1 MDSQNRNE
9 KKHSSSINEEVHN
22 LLRKKGKISQN
33 DFARLKDKY
42 DDDDLVDN
50 IQNIYSEKY
59 TTIIKKAKKF
69 ARLIREKY
77 ANTQTPFHILL
88 QKAIKYKIAY
98 NLSDDEF
105 AEFQRI
111 YEQELI
117 GNNTTDIIR
126 PQTNIMKVLGGISMN
141 INGFKKKLNDDDYKY
156 LQEIMKLYS
165 KNKNLHSQVILQS
178 MQYTDCAYESLHGKY
193 DRNLNNIGDHV
204 HPVIV
209 ALFIPKIN
217 VVDEFFLWSNIAG
230 IVKARF
236 NNERLHS
243 KADYELFHALVN
255 DPNDIVCDNSSP
267 ILDLLN
273 RTQLQAQLWN
283 SVLNLRNGQYYN
295 SSFRDFISS
304 VDVCKL
310 NKQDTPDLLYGRFDG
325 VIIKRLLSAFSFRPS
340 IVTTTPLVSTVSMNP
355 YLLNTK
361 PLVSTVPMI
370 NMRLSPITTN
380 ETPILLKDAINQTQ
394 FFLENGNVVPRH
406 TSIIWSRGVLIFYV
420 DRRSNT
426 ITYNEQLIKMN
437 LNILPSSIGV
447 MGGFEKINE
456 NKVIINDTLQIR
468 DESFRLRSV
477 VIAEI
482 NKKGLMISSS
492 TLIVDYRN
500 DESPLNRSTCYY
512 CYDPYGPNRGDSEY
526 EQNTINQIHKEHE
539 TRQLS
544 FTSMAQT
551 QGIVYIFTNNNSE
564 FNSEF
569 NINSIFP

>member
-9 KKHSSSINEEVHN
+9 KKHSSSINEEVHK
-22 LLRKKGKISQN
+22 LLRKKGKINQN

-42 DDDDLVDN
+42 DDDELVDN

-59 TTIIKKAKKF
+59 TNIIKKAKKF

-126 PQTNIMKVLGGISMN
+126 PQTNIMKVLGGITMN
-141 INGFKKKLNDDDYKY
+141 INGFKKKLNDDDFKY

-178 MQYTDCAYESLHGKY
+178 MQYTDCAYESLHGTY

-209 ALFIPKIN
+209 ALFLPKTN

-230 IVKARF
+230 IVKARY
-236 NNERLHS
+236 NNERLQS
-243 KADYELFHALVN
+243 KADYELFHALVT

-273 RTQLQAQLWN
+273 RSQLQAQLWN
-283 SVLNLRNGQYYN
+283 TVLNLRNGQYYN
-295 SSFRDFISS
+295 TSFRDFISS
-304 VDVCKL
+304 VDICKL

-355 YLLNTK
+355 YLLNNK
-361 PLVSTVPMI
+361 PLVSQIPMI
-370 NMRLSPITTN
+370 NMRLSPIN
-380 ETPILLKDAINQTQ
+380 ETNILLREAINQTQ
-394 FFLENGNVVPRH
+394 YFLENGNVVPRH
-406 TSIIWSRGVLIFYV
+406 TSIIWSRGILVFYV

-456 NKVIINDTLQIR
+456 TNVIINDSLQIR
-468 DESFRLRSV
+468 GEHFHLRSV
-477 VIAEI
+477 VIAEV
-482 NKKGLMISSS
+482 NQEKLMISSS
-492 TLIVDYRN
+492 TLIVARETN
-500 DESPLNRSTCYY
+500 ETSLNNNTCYY
-512 CYDPYGPNRGDSEY
+512 CYDPYGPNKGSSEY
-526 EQNTINQIHKEHE
+526 VQNTINQIYKEHDKTE
-539 TRQLS
+539 LS
-544 FTSMAQT
+544 FTTMAQK
-551 QGIVYIFTNNNSE
+551 QGIVYIFTNNSE
-564 FNSEF
+564 LN
-569 NINSIFP
+569 NVNTIFP

>member
-9 KKHSSSINEEVHN
+9 KKHSSSINEEVHH

-33 DFARLKDKY
+33 DFTRLKDKY
-42 DDDDLVDN
+42 DDDELVDN

-117 GNNTTDIIR
+117 GNNTNDIIR
-126 PQTNIMKVLGGISMN
+126 QQTNIMKVLGGITMN

-209 ALFIPKIN
+209 ALFIPKID

-236 NNERLHS
+236 NNERLQS
-243 KADYELFHALVN
+243 KADYELFHALTT

-273 RTQLQAQLWN
+273 RAQLQAQLWN

-340 IVTTTPLVSTVSMNP
+340 IVTTTPLISTVSMNP
-355 YLLNTK
+355 YLLNNK
-361 PLVSTVPMI
+361 PLVSTIPMI
-370 NMRLSPITTN
+370 NMRLSPIADTQ
-380 ETPILLKDAINQTQ
+380 ILLKEAINQTQ

-406 TSIIWSRGVLIFYV
+406 TSIIWSRGILIFYV

-426 ITYNEQLIKMN
+426 ITYNDQLIKMN

-447 MGGFEKINE
+447 MGGFERINDT
-456 NKVIINDTLQIR
+456 KVIINDSLQIR
-468 DESFRLRSV
+468 GEPFRLRSV

-482 NKKGLMISSS
+482 NEKNLMISSS
-492 TLIVDYRN
+492 TLLVDYRN
-500 DESPLNRSTCYY
+500 DESPLNRTTCYY
-512 CYDPYGPNRGDSEY
+512 CYDPYAPNNREAEY
-526 EQNTINQIHKEHE
+526 IQNTINQIHKEDSEHG
-539 TRQLS
+539 LS

-551 QGIVYIFTNNNSE
+551 QGIVYIFTNNSE
-564 FNSEF
+564 
-569 NINSIFP
+569 INNVNTNFP

>member
-9 KKHSSSINEEVHN
+9 KKHSSSINEEVHH

-33 DFARLKDKY
+33 DFTRLKDKY
-42 DDDDLVDN
+42 DDDELVDN

-59 TTIIKKAKKF
+59 TAIIKKAKKF

-117 GNNTTDIIR
+117 GNNTNDIIR
-126 PQTNIMKVLGGISMN
+126 QQTNIMKVLGGITMN

-209 ALFIPKIN
+209 ALFIPKIDI
-217 VVDEFFLWSNIAG
+217 VDEFFLWSNIAG

-236 NNERLHS
+236 NNERLQS
-243 KADYELFHALVN
+243 KADYELFHALTT

-273 RTQLQAQLWN
+273 RAQLQAQLWN

-304 VDVCKL
+304 VDICKL

-340 IVTTTPLVSTVSMNP
+340 IVTTTPLISTVSMNP
-355 YLLNTK
+355 YLLNNK
-361 PLVSTVPMI
+361 PLVSTIPMI
-370 NMRLSPITTN
+370 NMRLSPIADTQ
-380 ETPILLKDAINQTQ
+380 ILLKEAINQTQ

-406 TSIIWSRGVLIFYV
+406 TSIIWSRGILIFYV

-426 ITYNEQLIKMN
+426 ITYNDQLIKMN

-447 MGGFEKINE
+447 MGGFERINDT
-456 NKVIINDTLQIR
+456 KVIINDSLQIR
-468 DESFRLRSV
+468 GEPFRLRSV

-482 NKKGLMISSS
+482 NEKNLMISSS
-492 TLIVDYRN
+492 TLLVDYRN
-500 DESPLNRSTCYY
+500 DESPLNRTTCYY
-512 CYDPYGPNRGDSEY
+512 CYDPYAPNNREAEY
-526 EQNTINQIHKEHE
+526 IQNTINQIHKEDSEHG
-539 TRQLS
+539 LS

-551 QGIVYIFTNNNSE
+551 QGIVYIFTNNSE
-564 FNSEF
+564 
-569 NINSIFP
+569 INNVNTNFP

>member
-22 LLRKKGKISQN
+22 LLRKKGKINQN

-42 DDDDLVDN
+42 NDDDLVDN

-59 TTIIKKAKKF
+59 TNIIKKAKKF

-88 QKAIKYKIAY
+88 QKAIKYKMAY

-126 PQTNIMKVLGGISMN
+126 PQTNIMKVLGGITMN

-178 MQYTDCAYESLHGKY
+178 MQYTDCAYESLHGTY

-209 ALFIPKIN
+209 ALFLPKID

-236 NNERLHS
+236 NNERLQS

-273 RTQLQAQLWN
+273 RSQLQAQLWN

-355 YLLNTK
+355 YLLNNK

-370 NMRLSPITTN
+370 NMRLSPIN
-380 ETPILLKDAINQTQ
+380 ETNILLKEAINQTQ
-394 FFLENGNVVPRH
+394 YFLENGNVVPRH

-447 MGGFEKINE
+447 MGGFERINE
-456 NKVIINDTLQIR
+456 SNVIINDSLQIR
-468 DESFRLRSV
+468 GEHFHLRSV
-477 VIAEI
+477 VIAEV
-482 NKKGLMISSS
+482 NDKKLMISSS
-492 TLIVDYRN
+492 TLIVDRGTN
-500 DESPLNRSTCYY
+500 ENPLNNNICYY
-512 CYDPYGPNRGDSEY
+512 CYDPYGPNKGSSEY
-526 EQNTINQIHKEHE
+526 VQNTINQIYKEHDKPE
-539 TRQLS
+539 LS
-544 FTSMAQT
+544 FTTMAQK
-551 QGIVYIFTNNNSE
+551 QGIVYIFANNSE
-564 FNSEF
+564 LNNVNTVFL
-569 NINSIFP
+569 P

>member
-22 LLRKKGKISQN
+22 LLRKKGKISQE

-42 DDDDLVDN
+42 NDDDLVDN

-59 TTIIKKAKKF
+59 TNIIKKAKKF
-69 ARLIREKY
+69 AKLIREKY
-77 ANTQTPFHILL
+77 DNTGTPFHILL

-126 PQTNIMKVLGGISMN
+126 PQTNIMKVLGAMTMN

-178 MQYTDCAYESLHGKY
+178 MQFTDCAYQSLHGKY

-209 ALFIPKIN
+209 ALFLPKIK
-217 VVDEFFLWSNIAG
+217 VVDEYFLWSNIAG

-236 NNERLHS
+236 NNQHHLNS
-243 KADYELFHALVN
+243 KADYELFHFLIN

-273 RTQLQAQLWN
+273 RAQLQAQLWN

-304 VDVCKL
+304 VDICKL
-310 NKQDTPDLLYGRFDG
+310 NKQDTPDLLYGRYDG

-340 IVTTTPLVSTVSMNP
+340 IVTTTPIISTVSMNP
-355 YLLNTK
+355 YLLNNK
-361 PLVSTVPMI
+361 PLVSMVPMI
-370 NMRLSPITTN
+370 NMRLSPITSDKN
-380 ETPILLKDAINQTQ
+380 DILLSEAINQTQ
-394 FFLENGNVVPRH
+394 YFIENGSIVPRH

-447 MGGFEKINE
+447 MGGFETINE
-456 NKVIINDTLQIR
+456 SKVVINDSLQIKG
-468 DESFRLRSV
+468 EYFHLRSV
-477 VIAEI
+477 VIAEV
-482 NKKGLMISSS
+482 NEKNLMISSS
-492 TLIVDYRN
+492 TLIVNRRVN
-500 DESPLNRSTCYY
+500 EENPLDNNTCYY
-512 CYDPYGPNRGDSEY
+512 CYDPYGPNKGNSEY
-526 EQNTINQIHKEHE
+526 IQNTINQIYKESDTPE
-539 TRQLS
+539 LS
-544 FTSMAQT
+544 FTTMAQK
-551 QGIVYIFTNNNSE
+551 QGIVYIFANNSE
-564 FNSEF
+564 LN

>member
-9 KKHSSSINEEVHN
+9 KKHSSSINEEVHH

-59 TTIIKKAKKF
+59 TNIIKKAKKF

-126 PQTNIMKVLGGISMN
+126 PQTNIMKVLGGITTN

-178 MQYTDCAYESLHGKY
+178 MQYTDCAYESLNGKY

-209 ALFIPKIN
+209 ALFLPKIKI
-217 VVDEFFLWSNIAG
+217 VDEYFLWSNIAG

-236 NNERLHS
+236 NNEHFQA
-243 KADYELFHALVN
+243 KADYELFYCLTN

-273 RTQLQAQLWN
+273 RSQLQAQLWN

-304 VDVCKL
+304 VDICKL

-340 IVTTTPLVSTVSMNP
+340 IVTTTPLVSAVSMNP
-355 YLLNTK
+355 YLLNNK
-361 PLVSTVPMI
+361 PLVSQVPMI
-370 NMRLSPITTN
+370 NMRLSPIS
-380 ETPILLKDAINQTQ
+380 EEDILLRDAINQTQ
-394 FFLENGNVVPRH
+394 YFLENGSVVPRH

-426 ITYNEQLIKMN
+426 IAYNEHLSKMN

-447 MGGFEKINE
+447 MGGFERINE
-456 NKVIINDTLQIR
+456 RKVIINDSLQIR
-468 DESFRLRSV
+468 GEHFNLRSV
-477 VIAEI
+477 VIAEV
-482 NKKGLMISSS
+482 NDKKLMISSS
-492 TLIVDYRN
+492 TLIVHRDTN
-500 DESPLNRSTCYY
+500 ENPLDNNTCYY
-512 CYDPYGPNRGDSEY
+512 CYDPYGPNKGSSEY
-526 EQNTINQIHKEHE
+526 IQNTINQIYKEHDKPE
-539 TRQLS
+539 LS
-544 FTSMAQT
+544 FITMAQK
-551 QGIVYIFTNNNSE
+551 QGIVYIFVNNSDH
-564 FNSEF
+564 NDV
-569 NINSIFP
+569 NTIFA

>member
-9 KKHSSSINEEVHN
+9 KKHSSSINEEVHH

-33 DFARLKDKY
+33 DFTRLKDKY
-42 DDDDLVDN
+42 DDDELVDN

-117 GNNTTDIIR
+117 GNNTNDIIR
-126 PQTNIMKVLGGISMN
+126 QQTNIMKVLGGITMN
-141 INGFKKKLNDDDYKY
+141 INCFKKKLNDDDYKY

-209 ALFIPKIN
+209 ALFIPKIDI
-217 VVDEFFLWSNIAG
+217 VDEFFLWSNIAG

-236 NNERLHS
+236 NNERLQS
-243 KADYELFHALVN
+243 KADYELFHALTT

-273 RTQLQAQLWN
+273 RAQLQAQLWN

-304 VDVCKL
+304 VDICKL

-340 IVTTTPLVSTVSMNP
+340 IVTTTPLISTVSMNP
-355 YLLNTK
+355 YLLNNK
-361 PLVSTVPMI
+361 PLVSTIPMI
-370 NMRLSPITTN
+370 NMRLSPIADTQ
-380 ETPILLKDAINQTQ
+380 ILLKEAINQTQ

-406 TSIIWSRGVLIFYV
+406 TSIIWSRGILIFYV

-426 ITYNEQLIKMN
+426 ITYNDQLIKMN

-447 MGGFEKINE
+447 MGGFERINDT
-456 NKVIINDTLQIR
+456 KVIINDSLQIR
-468 DESFRLRSV
+468 GEPFRLRSV

-482 NKKGLMISSS
+482 NEKNLMISSS
-492 TLIVDYRN
+492 TLLVDYRN
-500 DESPLNRSTCYY
+500 DESPLNRTTCYY
-512 CYDPYGPNRGDSEY
+512 CYDPYAPNNREAEY
-526 EQNTINQIHKEHE
+526 IQNTINQIHKEDSEHG
-539 TRQLS
+539 LS

-551 QGIVYIFTNNNSE
+551 QGIVYIFTNNSE
-564 FNSEF
+564 
-569 NINSIFP
+569 INNVNTNFP

>member
-9 KKHSSSINEEVHN
+9 KKHSSSINEEVHH

-33 DFARLKDKY
+33 DFTRLKDKY
-42 DDDDLVDN
+42 DDDELVDN

-117 GNNTTDIIR
+117 GNNTNDIIR
-126 PQTNIMKVLGGISMN
+126 QQTNIMKVLGGITMN

-209 ALFIPKIN
+209 ALFIPKIDI
-217 VVDEFFLWSNIAG
+217 VDEFFLWSNIAG

-236 NNERLHS
+236 NNERLQS
-243 KADYELFHALVN
+243 KADYELFHALTT

-273 RTQLQAQLWN
+273 RAQLQAQLWN

-304 VDVCKL
+304 VDICKL

-340 IVTTTPLVSTVSMNP
+340 IVTTTPLISTVSMNP
-355 YLLNTK
+355 YLLNNK
-361 PLVSTVPMI
+361 PLVSTIPMI
-370 NMRLSPITTN
+370 NMRLSPIADTQ
-380 ETPILLKDAINQTQ
+380 ILLKEAINQTQ

-406 TSIIWSRGVLIFYV
+406 TSIIWSRGILIFYV

-426 ITYNEQLIKMN
+426 ITYNDQLIKMN

-447 MGGFEKINE
+447 MGGFERINDT
-456 NKVIINDTLQIR
+456 KVIINDSLQIR
-468 DESFRLRSV
+468 GEPFRLRSV

-482 NKKGLMISSS
+482 NEKNLMISSS
-492 TLIVDYRN
+492 TLLVDYRN
-500 DESPLNRSTCYY
+500 DESPLNRTTCYY
-512 CYDPYGPNRGDSEY
+512 CYDPYAPNNREAEY
-526 EQNTINQIHKEHE
+526 IQNTINQIHKEDSEHG
-539 TRQLS
+539 LS

-551 QGIVYIFTNNNSE
+551 QGIVYIFTNNSE
-564 FNSEF
+564 
-569 NINSIFP
+569 INNVNTNFP

>member
-22 LLRKKGKISQN
+22 LLRKKGKINQH

-59 TTIIKKAKKF
+59 TNIIKKAKKF
-69 ARLIREKY
+69 AKLIREKY
-77 ANTQTPFHILL
+77 DNTGTPFHILL

-126 PQTNIMKVLGGISMN
+126 PQTNIMKVLGAMTTN

-178 MQYTDCAYESLHGKY
+178 MQYTDCAYESLHGTY

-217 VVDEFFLWSNIAG
+217 IIDEYFLWSNIAG

-236 NNERLHS
+236 NNEQHLHS
-243 KADYELFHALVN
+243 KADYEIFNALVN

-273 RTQLQAQLWN
+273 RSQLQAQLWN
-283 SVLNLRNGQYYN
+283 NVLNLRNGQYYN

-340 IVTTTPLVSTVSMNP
+340 IVTTTPLVNPVSINP
-355 YLLNTK
+355 YLLNNK

-370 NMRLSPITTN
+370 NMRLSPITEN
-380 ETPILLKDAINQTQ
+380 NNNILLREAVNQTQ
-394 FFLENGNVVPRH
+394 YFLENGVVVPRH

-447 MGGFEKINE
+447 MGGFERINE
-456 NKVIINDTLQIR
+456 SNVIINDSLQIKG
-468 DESFRLRSV
+468 EYFHLRSV
-477 VIAEI
+477 VIAEV
-482 NKKGLMISSS
+482 NDKNLMISSS
-492 TLIVDYRN
+492 TLIVDRRS
-500 DESPLNRSTCYY
+500 DEDALNKNTCYY
-512 CYDPYGPNRGDSEY
+512 CYDPYGPNKGTSEY
-526 EQNTINQIHKEHE
+526 EQNTINQIYKEH
-539 TRQLS
+539 TNSGLS
-544 FTSMAQT
+544 FTTMAQK
-551 QGIVYIFTNNNSE
+551 QGIVYIFANNTD
-564 FNSEF
+564 
-569 NINSIFP
+569 ILVPYH

>member
-9 KKHSSSINEEVHN
+9 KKHSSSINEEVHH

-59 TTIIKKAKKF
+59 TNIIKKAKKF

-126 PQTNIMKVLGGISMN
+126 PQTNIMKVLGGITTN

-178 MQYTDCAYESLHGKY
+178 MQYTDCAYESLNGKY

-209 ALFIPKIN
+209 ALFLPKIKI
-217 VVDEFFLWSNIAG
+217 VDEYFLWSNIAG

-236 NNERLHS
+236 NNEHFQA
-243 KADYELFHALVN
+243 KADYELFYCLTN

-273 RTQLQAQLWN
+273 RSQLQAQLWN

-304 VDVCKL
+304 VDICKL

-340 IVTTTPLVSTVSMNP
+340 IVTTTPLVSAVSMNP
-355 YLLNTK
+355 YLLNNK
-361 PLVSTVPMI
+361 PLVSQVPMI
-370 NMRLSPITTN
+370 NMRLSPIS
-380 ETPILLKDAINQTQ
+380 EEDILLRDAINQTQ
-394 FFLENGNVVPRH
+394 YFLENGSVVPRH

-426 ITYNEQLIKMN
+426 IAYNEHLSKMN

-447 MGGFEKINE
+447 MGGFERMNE
-456 NKVIINDTLQIR
+456 RKVIINDSLQIR
-468 DESFRLRSV
+468 GEHFNLRSV
-477 VIAEI
+477 VIAEV
-482 NKKGLMISSS
+482 NDKKLMISSS
-492 TLIVDYRN
+492 TLIVHRDTN
-500 DESPLNRSTCYY
+500 ENPLDNNTCYY
-512 CYDPYGPNRGDSEY
+512 CYDPYGPNKGSSEY
-526 EQNTINQIHKEHE
+526 IQNTINQIYKEHDKPE
-539 TRQLS
+539 VS
-544 FTSMAQT
+544 FITMAQK
-551 QGIVYIFTNNNSE
+551 QGIVYIFVNNSDH
-564 FNSEF
+564 NDV
-569 NINSIFP
+569 NTIFA